1 MGNRSL
7 QCDLG
12 GRMKKLLIVV
22 AVMLAFCLTNGGAA
36 KADDIHLCA
45 TLAACAGNPNNV
57 QFVSGGT
64 TTAFVFG
71 NVTSPPPATLL
82 FVVLAPV
89 AHKSRA
95 RDTGTNSQQVLLA
108 YPPSTL

>member
-64 TTAFVFG
+64 TNAFLCGKFYPPTPAPPLIIRLSTTAHQ
-71 NVTSPPPATLL
+71 TPAPAT
-82 FVVLAPV
+82 A
-89 AHKSRA
+89 AHPFRN
-95 RDTGTNSQQVLLA
+95 TGRIT
-108 YPPSTL
+108 